1 MRKLVLPAA
10 FAALLAGSGAALA
23 ADATGTIKEIDS
35 RTAMVT
41 LDNNTSYLL
50 PASIKP
56 TDLKVGA
63 KVKVTFTVVAGMN
76 MVSQVT
82 PQ

>member
-1 MRKLVLPAA
+1 MRKFVLPATLT
-10 FAALLAGSGAALA
+10 ALLALSSGALA
-23 ADATGTIKEIDS
+23 ADASGAIKTIDARAS
-35 RTAMVT
+35 TLT
-41 LDNNTSYLL
+41 LDNNATYLL

-56 TDLKVGA
+56 ADLQVGA